1 MPPSPSLIGWDALG
15 GAFVATKDQ
24 GSLAG
29 QGGESRYR
37 RRGGADGPP
46 PTCAE
51 LHTSSSVEGSSGCIE
66 RSERSMQG
74 GQTWVVSISRPS
86 VKPRSSHSRTRN
98 LGKPESS
105 ESKPSSLLGWD
116 WVWSP
121 SHTNHPRTPTWR
133 RIWLPSRGSIAGGVS
148 SWGTLGH
155 LAAHFCSEEG
165 PDSPGCLS

>member
-51 LHTSSSVEGSSGCIE
+51 LHTSSRVEGSSGCIE

-98 LGKPESS
+98 LGSS
-105 ESKPSSLLGWD
+105 SAGIGPGPPPTRTTRSRLLGAGSGCPPG
-116 WVWSP
+116 V
-121 SHTNHPRTPTWR
+121 R
-133 RIWLPSRGSIAGGVS
+133 SRVVCQVGGLS
-148 SWGTLGH
+148 GTLP
-155 LAAHFCSEEG
+155 LTFAAKRDLIRQAACHDPVVG
-165 PDSPGCLS
+165 P